1 MHILELITEA
11 EGKHPQLILMRCPSH
26 LEVSPAPQARSRFP
40 EGRSLLPYEKWG
52 RDAGEMKVGRDA
64 GEMKAM
70 TFHHRSQACFSV
82 GLQGSVVGSVYTS
95 SYHCE
100 VI

>member
-1 MHILELITEA
+1 M
-11 EGKHPQLILMRCPSH
+11 QCPH
-26 LEVSPAPQARSRFP
+26 RLEVTPIPDAWSRVP
-40 EGRSLLPYEKWG
+40 EGGVLLSYAK
-52 RDAGEMKVGRDA
+52 GERDA

-70 TFHHRSQACFSV
+70 TFHHSSPACFSV

>member
-1 MHILELITEA
+1 MHGVGFLRVGILLTEEKG
-11 EGKHPQLILMRCPSH
+11 EG
-26 LEVSPAPQARSRFP
+26 
-40 EGRSLLPYEKWG
+40 
-52 RDAGEMKVGRDA
+52 DA

-70 TFHHRSQACFSV
+70 TFHGSSQACFPA

>member
-1 MHILELITEA
+1 MHGVGFLR
-11 EGKHPQLILMRCPSH
+11 GG
-26 LEVSPAPQARSRFP
+26 V
-40 EGRSLLPYEKWG
+40 LLSYAK
-52 RDAGEMKVGRDA
+52 GERDA

-70 TFHHRSQACFSV
+70 AFYHSSQAGFSV

-95 SYHCE
+95 FYHCE